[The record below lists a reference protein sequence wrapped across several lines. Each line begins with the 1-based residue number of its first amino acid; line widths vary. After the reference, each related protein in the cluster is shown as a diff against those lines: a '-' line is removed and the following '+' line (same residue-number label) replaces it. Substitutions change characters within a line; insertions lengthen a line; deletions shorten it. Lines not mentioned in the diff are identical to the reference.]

1 MKDKMRYEE
10 IPPLIKMSLLR
21 EWIIS
26 WGNDLGYSLTESDID
41 KIYYENINDIDSI
54 FYWKV
59 ESIVKNYMN

>member
-41 KIYYENINDIDSI
+41 KIYYENINDIDNI

>member
-10 IPPLIKMSLLR
+10 IPPLIKMVLLK

-54 FYWKV
+54 SYWKV
-59 ESIVKNYMN
+59 ESIIKNYMN

>member
-59 ESIVKNYMN
+59 ESIIKNYMN

>member
-10 IPPLIKMSLLR
+10 IPPLIKMGLLR

-26 WGNDLGYSLTESDID
+26 WGNDLGYSLTESDVD

-59 ESIVKNYMN
+59 ESIIKNYMN